1 MLDKLQSLLL
11 KEKLVIGIVE
21 PITIKDVGTFSAK
34 IDSGNSGYNVIHGE
48 NLIIK
53 DDIITFITSDFRG
66 VRKSITSKIIETV
79 KINIGSSN
87 IQNRPVI
94 QLDIIFGG
102 IEFKNVKFSISDRAE
117 NKEKVLISK
126 SFISN
131 DLDALI
137 DVGRENISNDN
148 INYKIVEEGKINTIV
163 KNVLNVDKAFRKIGF
178 DSEEK
183 YRKYNAKPDDD
194 FRKDINKE
202 KKENEKEDVEIEEKK
217 ESLSTNLLNE
227 LAKRLK
233 RYVKNENRL
242 KCFSDKGN
250 IIRLID
256 WDGKFNKNIFPDYKE
271 NYFENDIYNFLSSGK
286 KPEIIEQLDKK
297 MESICNSI
305 NKLYSE
311 TKNGKEALKKYENI
325 EWVRKNI
332 TFSYIKEN
340 DEKENT
346 EEKFNNFIRAL
357 GNNLPKFKIDLNVK
371 MKKDWYYINTFIE
384 NKKNFITDFDKKAE
398 KISKNFDVEINNY
411 YESQGDKLEEAMEKY
426 EVQNK
431 SLFESLYKN
440 FLSQKYLESILKQT
454 ETIKA
459 NYYAESYDYARKK
472 AMNNIKNERKNF
484 SIIYCSFGKFKE
496 VDLNG
501 NGVKEEN
508 KSFYN
513 KAKNDIIKSAKIDV
527 FNDYEEYLKG
537 KINKDYFEENG
548 KFIDTLFTFSDFVY
562 NEIGKKNEDYVGCLA
577 LINLET
583 GNIIKSWESVYK
595 GDKKIE
601 KSEKS
606 SKK

>member
-148 INYKIVEEGKINTIV
+148 INYKIVEEGKINTIA
-163 KNVLNVDKAFRKIGF
+163 KNVLNVDKVFRKIGF

-194 FRKDINKE
+194 VKKRKNRE
-202 KKENEKEDVEIEEKK
+202 EKEDVKIEEKK

-242 KCFSDKGN
+242 KCFNDKGD
-250 IIRLID
+250 IIKLLD
-256 WDGKFNKNIFPDYKE
+256 WDGYFNKNIFPDYKE

-311 TKNGKEALKKYENI
+311 TKSSKDALKKYENI

-340 DEKENT
+340 DKKENT

-411 YESQGDKLEEAMEKY
+411 YESQWDKLEEAMKKY

-431 SLFESLYKN
+431 SIFESLYKN

-484 SIIYCSFGKFKE
+484 SIIYCSFGNFKDA
-496 VDLNG
+496 DLNG
-501 NGVKEEN
+501 NSVKEEN

-537 KINKDYFEENG
+537 KINNKDYFEENG
-548 KFIDTLFTFSDFVY
+548 NFIDTLFTFSDFVY

-595 GDKKIE
+595 GDKKIK
-601 KSEKS
+601 KSEES

>member
-11 KEKLVIGIVE
+11 KEKLVIGITE
-21 PITIKDVGTFSAK
+21 PITIKNVGTFSAK
-34 IDSGNSGYNVIHGE
+34 IDSGNGGYNVIHGE

-53 DDIITFITSDFRG
+53 DDIITFITSDYRG

-126 SFISN
+126 NFISN

-148 INYKIVEEGKINTIV
+148 INYKIVEEGKINTIA
-163 KNVLNVDKAFRKIGF
+163 KNVLNVDKVFRKIGF

-183 YRKYNAKPDDD
+183 YRKYDAIPDDD
-194 FRKDINKE
+194 LKKRKNKNTKE
-202 KKENEKEDVEIEEKK
+202 EVEIEKKKENI
-217 ESLSTNLLNE
+217 STNLLNE
-227 LAKRLK
+227 LEKRLK
-233 RYVKNENRL
+233 RYIKNENRL
-242 KCFSDKGN
+242 KCFNDKGN

-256 WDGKFNKNIFPDYKE
+256 WDGIFNKNIFPDYKE
-271 NYFENDIYNFLSSGK
+271 NYFENDIYNFLSFGE
-286 KPEIIEQLDKK
+286 KPKIIKELDEK
-297 MESICNSI
+297 MEGVCNDI
-305 NKLYSE
+305 NNLYSK
-311 TKNGKEALKKYENI
+311 TKSSKDTLKKYESI

-346 EEKFNNFIRAL
+346 EEKFNNFIRGL

-371 MKKDWYYINTFIE
+371 MKKDWYYLPTFIE
-384 NKKNFITDFDKKAE
+384 NKKNFIADFDKKIR
-398 KISKNFDVEINNY
+398 KIIENFSTDIDNY

-431 SLFESLYKN
+431 SIFESLYKN
-440 FLSQKYLESILKQT
+440 FLSQKYLEATLKQT
-454 ETIKA
+454 ETMKTI
-459 NYYAESYDYARKK
+459 YYAESYDKARKK
-472 AMNNIKNERKNF
+472 AMNRIKNERKCF
-484 SIIYCSFGKFKE
+484 SIIYCSFGNFTE
-496 VDLNG
+496 GDLSG
-501 NGVKEEN
+501 NKVKEEN

-513 KAKNDIIKSAKIDV
+513 KAKNNIIENTKTYV
-527 FNDYEEYLKG
+527 FDDYEDYLKG
-537 KINKDYFEENG
+537 LINKNYFEDG
-548 KFIDTLFTFSDFVY
+548 GRFIDTLFTFSDFVY
-562 NEIGKKNEDYVGCLA
+562 NEISKNDENCVGCLA

>member
-11 KEKLVIGIVE
+11 KEKLVIGITE
-21 PITIKDVGTFSAK
+21 PITIKDAGTFSAK

-48 NLIIK
+48 NLVIK
-53 DDIITFITSDFRG
+53 DDVITFITSDYRG

-126 SFISN
+126 NFISN

-148 INYKIVEEGKINTIV
+148 INYKIVEEGKINTIA
-163 KNVLNVDKAFRKIGF
+163 KNVLNVDKVFRKIGF

-194 FRKDINKE
+194 FRKNINKE
-202 KKENEKEDVEIEEKK
+202 KKENEKEDVEIEKKK
-217 ESLSTNLLNE
+217 ENDTGNLENE

-233 RYVKNENRL
+233 KYVKNENRL
-242 KCFSDKGN
+242 KCFDDKGN

-256 WDGKFNKNIFPDYKE
+256 WDGNFNKNIFPDYKE

-286 KPEIIEQLDKK
+286 KPEIIEQLDEK
-297 MESICNSI
+297 MESICNNI

-311 TKNGKEALKKYENI
+311 TKSSKDALKKYENI

-346 EEKFNNFIRAL
+346 EEKFNNFIRGL

-371 MKKDWYYINTFIE
+371 MKKDWYYLHTFIE
-384 NKKNFITDFDKKAE
+384 NKKNFIADFDKKIRNIIE
-398 KISKNFDVEINNY
+398 NFSTDIDNY
-411 YESQGDKLEEAMEKY
+411 YKSQKDKLEEAMEKY
-426 EVQNK
+426 EIQNK
-431 SLFESLYKN
+431 SLFKSLYKN
-440 FLSQKYLESILKQT
+440 FLSQKYLEAALKQT
-454 ETIKA
+454 EKMKTI
-459 NYYAESYDYARKK
+459 YYESYDKARKK
-472 AMNNIKNERKNF
+472 AMNRIKNERKCF
-484 SIIYCSFGKFKE
+484 SIIYCSFGNFTE
-496 VDLNG
+496 EDLSG
-501 NGVKEEN
+501 NKVKEEN
-508 KSFYN
+508 RSFYN
-513 KAKNDIIKSAKIDV
+513 KAKNNIIENTKTYV
-527 FNDYEEYLKG
+527 FDDYEDYLKG
-537 KINKDYFEENG
+537 KINKNYFEEGGN
-548 KFIDTLFTFSDFVY
+548 FIDALFTFSDFVY
-562 NEIGKKNEDYVGCLA
+562 NEISKNDENSVGCLA
-577 LINLET
+577 LINLES